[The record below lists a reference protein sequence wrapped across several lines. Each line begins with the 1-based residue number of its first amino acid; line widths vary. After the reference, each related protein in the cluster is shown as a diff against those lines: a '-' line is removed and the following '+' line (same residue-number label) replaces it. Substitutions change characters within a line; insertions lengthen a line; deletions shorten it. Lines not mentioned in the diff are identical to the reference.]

1 VKQNLPDCKKV
12 RYIGNEACGDELR
25 SNGIE
30 TIGGTNGDQEF
41 ANGNHL
47 TYEDI
52 KDYQFDEEVGAVI
65 TGIDFN
71 VSYSKL
77 ALASMYI
84 QRGAKWIVTN
94 EDGFTIQH
102 GYRAPGNGLIIG
114 ALESGL
120 KKAGGEGL
128 ICEKIVTGKPNP
140 AIFDLIRGQHNIPE
154 SETSKFIMIGDR
166 PDTDIA
172 LGSNGKVDTLLVLSG
187 VVKNEEELQ
196 DWAAM
201 DDMYKP
207 TYVMNSWGEDINLT
221 EEERAKL

>member
-1 VKQNLPDCKKV
+1 MKQNLPDCKKV

-52 KDYQFDEEVGAVI
+52 KDYQFDEDVGAVI

-120 KKAGGEGL
+120 KKAGG
-128 ICEKIVTGKPNP
+128 
-140 AIFDLIRGQHNIPE
+140 
-154 SETSKFIMIGDR
+154 
-166 PDTDIA
+166 
-172 LGSNGKVDTLLVLSG
+172 
-187 VVKNEEELQ
+187 
-196 DWAAM
+196 
-201 DDMYKP
+201 
-207 TYVMNSWGEDINLT
+207 
-221 EEERAKL
+221 

>member
-1 VKQNLPDCKKV
+1 MKQNLPDCKKV

-201 DDMYKP
+201 DDKYKP